1 MFTTAWTSGA
11 AGSLWYI
18 LPVIVLVALLVII
31 LAPINSGRQSTS
43 FEGRRSFLGALVG
56 IAVGAILIAR
66 IAPQILETMFAP
78 FESEVLT
85 ISAGTT
91 HTADD
96 GVYDR
101 IVWESTGQLT
111 LADGDRLTV
120 RESPTP

>member
-66 IAPQILETMFAP
+66 IAPQILETMSAP
-78 FESEVLT
+78 FEFETLT
-85 ISAGTT
+85 IESGTT
-91 HTADD
+91 HTAD
-96 GVYDR
+96 GGEYDR
-101 IVWESTGQLT
+101 IVWESTGQLV
-111 LADGDRLTV
+111 LGEGDRITL
-120 RESPTP
+120 REGPTP

>member
-78 FESEVLT
+78 FEFETLT
-85 ISAGTT
+85 IESGTT
-91 HTADD
+91 HTAD
-96 GVYDR
+96 GGEHDR

-111 LADGDRLTV
+111 LADGDRITL
-120 RESPTP
+120 REGPTP